1 MFTPGLTNAAGVR
14 NTRYYTS
21 RFNQY
26 EGAGGAW
33 KPSWNWAV
41 FVCSTGWFLFRR
53 MFWFGVIN
61 LALLL
66 LVLLPRTAHLTSFE
80 TTFANA
86 ALGVY
91 LVLAFGVLPLVA
103 DWVYYQH
110 LKRRLGVDGG
120 AGRKTAPDMLG
131 FGVAAGGT
139 TLVAAAPAAPAPPAT
154 PAKAG

>member
-41 FVCSTGWFLFRR
+41 FVCSTGRFLFRR
-53 MFWFGVIN
+53 MFW
-61 LALLL
+61 
-66 LVLLPRTAHLTSFE
+66 
-80 TTFANA
+80 
-86 ALGVY
+86 
-91 LVLAFGVLPLVA
+91 
-103 DWVYYQH
+103 
-110 LKRRLGVDGG
+110 
-120 AGRKTAPDMLG
+120 